1 MLQLLNSLIGDSKI
15 MQAGVIFAVVVAIAL
30 TLIIVFRM
38 IFQSRVRSV
47 ATGGKASRLA
57 VVDVFDLDR
66 NRQLVL
72 VRRDQ
77 VEHLVMIGGPNDL
90 VVETGI
96 IRSAI
101 PTREKERAADK
112 DAAQSPPAMPVHID
126 ARIQKAI
133 EVRSSDTAAA
143 NIVEVKTSELN
154 MKPAEDKP
162 RPVPPAA
169 TVQPAAPVPPVAPVP
184 PTVPVRTGA
193 GSVPH
198 VRPVVGY
205 GVKPPEAAKAPVPV
219 EAAVVAAP
227 PVSAAEKPPIVAPA
241 APVVVP
247 PEVQPVSHPP
257 EPAKDTAEAPPVVI
271 EPPVAE
277 TVQTG
282 TAPALLEAVAASA
295 PEVVLPREDSALPTR
310 REGARAVAEA
320 LGAEVTRPDS
330 SPIKTVADKPVEP
343 KEDPQKVFDRTPF
356 ISRPVPQPRTLTP
369 LSARQPSGSLSSSSL
384 SRPLTPAKPSEQKR
398 PQIALQPVAP
408 PLPEAEPQAQPADV
422 LLPIDELE
430 LEMARLLGRPVKLD

>member
-38 IFQSRVRSV
+38 IFQSRVHSV

-96 IRSAI
+96 VRTAI
-101 PTREKERAADK
+101 PTREKERTGDK
-112 DAAQSPPAMPVHID
+112 DSGQSPPVMPVQID
-126 ARIQKAI
+126 SRIQKAI
-133 EVRSSDTAAA
+133 EVRSSEPAVT
-143 NIVEVKTSELN
+143 NIVEVKTSE
-154 MKPAEDKP
+154 MKIKPEEVKP
-162 RPVPPAA
+162 RPASLSAPAPAVPASAVSAPAVSARTVSDPAA
-169 TVQPAAPVPPVAPVP
+169 
-184 PTVPVRTGA
+184 
-193 GSVPH
+193 S

-205 GVKPPEAAKAPVPV
+205 AVKPPDALKASLPEEVG
-219 EAAVVAAP
+219 A
-227 PVSAAEKPPIVAPA
+227 
-241 APVVVP
+241 VVVP
-247 PEVQPVSHPP
+247 PDVKPANKVQAAQIKPDASQDKAETTHVHPQI
-257 EPAKDTAEAPPVVI
+257 PPVDSVQI
-271 EPPVAE
+271 EAAPAMPE
-277 TVQTG
+277 TV
-282 TAPALLEAVAASA
+282 AATA
-295 PEVVLPREDSALPTR
+295 PEVVVPREDTALPTR
-310 REGARAVAEA
+310 RPGSRTASGTLAPEDSLSDPNA
-320 LGAEVTRPDS
+320 L
-330 SPIKTVADKPVEP
+330 KTVPDKPTEP
-343 KEDPQKVFDRTPF
+343 REDSQKVFDRTPF

-369 LSARQPSGSLSSSSL
+369 LSARQPSGAMPTSLP
-384 SRPLTPAKPSEQKR
+384 SRPVTPPKPNEQKR

-408 PLPEAEPQAQPADV
+408 PLPEAEPQGQAADV

>member
-1 MLQLLNSLIGDSKI
+1 MLQLLNSLIGDSRI
-15 MQAGVIFAVVVAIAL
+15 MQAGVIFAVGVAIAL

-66 NRQLVL
+66 TRQLVL

-101 PTREKERAADK
+101 PTREKERAGDK

-133 EVRSSDTAAA
+133 EDRSSDTAAA

-169 TVQPAAPVPPVAPVP
+169 PVPPVVPVP
-184 PTVPVRTGA
+184 STVPVRTGV

-205 GVKPPEAAKAPVPV
+205 GVNPPEAAKSPVPV
-219 EAAVVAAP
+219 EAVPVAAP
-227 PVSAAEKPPIVAPA
+227 PVSAAEKPPAVATA
-241 APVVVP
+241 APVAAP

-277 TVQTG
+277 SAQTVA
-282 TAPALLEAVAASA
+282 APALPEAVAASA
-295 PEVVLPREDSALPTR
+295 PEVVLPREDQALPIR
-310 REGARAVAEA
+310 RQGARAVAEA
-320 LGAEVTRPDS
+320 LGAEETPPDS
-330 SPIKTVADKPVEP
+330 SPKKTVTDKPVEP

-369 LSARQPSGSLSSSSL
+369 LSARQPSGSLSASAS
-384 SRPLTPAKPSEQKR
+384 SRPVTPAKPSEQKR

-408 PLPEAEPQAQPADV
+408 PLPEAEPQAQAADV